1 MRKLHILQYAQYMLC
16 ELLMTGPKHTFR
28 DYVNF
33 RLDSVSRTAREAAD
47 QVYKRQCGLDILHI
61 RILRIV
67 AEKPDLAVN
76 SVVRESMLDR
86 TLVSRII
93 TNLVRQSLI
102 RRTISPADARQV
114 LLATTP
120 AGEQCVRK
128 ANALGDALNLE
139 LLSVL
144 DKHEIEVFDRC
155 LAKLAKWR
163 PKEERLPRATRK
175 IRHTNV

>member
-1 MRKLHILQYAQYMLC
+1 
-16 ELLMTGPKHTFR
+16 
-28 DYVNF
+28 
-33 RLDSVSRTAREAAD
+33 
-47 QVYKRQCGLDILHI
+47 
-61 RILRIV
+61 
-67 AEKPDLAVN
+67 
-76 SVVRESMLDR
+76 MLDR

-93 TNLVRQSLI
+93 STLVRLSLI
-102 RRTISPADARQV
+102 HRTISPADARQI

-120 AGEQCVRK
+120 TGEQRVRK

-163 PKEERLPRATRK
+163 PKEAQRRRTTRK
-175 IRHTNV
+175 LAHTNV